1 VGTRNELR
9 IRLDTGQDRGR
20 VLSSKKSYSL
30 EKIVPAAGLAYFATF
45 AVALILRSIVTV
57 GMLASYQL
65 FFIPLAIFSAV
76 CAVAIWWKPKVGFPA
91 AMALSIVLMAIFFL
105 TRDGNDVIT
114 VLSNPGRNIVQ
125 FFFYLTSVPQFFS
138 IFIFSV
144 LGLWNLR
151 NSKHKQSNQNPG
163 VGA

>member
-1 VGTRNELR
+1 MNALP
-9 IRLDTGQDRGR
+9 DSKQSQDRR
-20 VLSSKKSYSL
+20 QVPSSKKSHSL
-30 EKIVPAAGLAYFATF
+30 GKIVPAVGLAYFATF
-45 AVALILRSIVTV
+45 AVALILRSIVTA

-65 FFIPLAIFSAV
+65 FFIPLAAFSVMSAI
-76 CAVAIWWKPKVGFPA
+76 AIWWKPKVGFPSA
-91 AMALSIVLMAIFFL
+91 IALSVGLMAIFFL

-114 VLSNPGRNIVQ
+114 VLSNPGRNLVE

-144 LGLWNLR
+144 LGLWKLR
-151 NSKHKQSNQNPG
+151 NSKYNQSYQSPG